1 MIDELSGRFNV
12 TDLCRVFGINRSSFY
27 DSLKQRDRLNPE
39 RDRLKAQAVQLHAQS
54 RSSMGA
60 RALSAALTVLGQA
73 VGRFKAGQLMKE
85 AALKSQQR
93 RRHHYKPCKAEARYA
108 PNHLDRQFT
117 VPAANQVWCGD
128 ITYIWA
134 GTHWIYLAAVLD
146 LYARRIVGWA
156 ISRSPDSVLTC
167 SALSLA
173 FESRGRP
180 KDVMFHSD
188 QGCHYTSH
196 LFREKLASFSIKQSM
211 SRRGNCWDNAPMERF
226 FGSLK
231 SEWIPKKGYQT
242 EEEAKPDV
250 LRYLTHYYNRVRLHS
265 FNEYRSPVA
274 TEDLAAKTL

>member
-1 MIDELSGRFNV
+1 M

-27 DSLKQRDRLNPE
+27 DSLKQRDRLDPE
-39 RDRLKAQAVQLHAQS
+39 RDSLRARAIELHAQS

-60 RALSAALTVLGQA
+60 RSLAAALTVPGQV
-73 VGRFKAGQLMKE
+73 VGRFKAGRLMKE
-85 AALKSQQR
+85 AALQSLQR
-93 RRHHYKPCKAEARYA
+93 RRHRYKPCKEEARYA
-108 PNHLDRQFT
+108 PNHLNRQFT
-117 VPAANQVWCGD
+117 VSAPNQVWCGD

-134 GTHWIYLAAVLD
+134 GTHWIYLAAILD

-156 ISRSPDSVLTC
+156 ISRSPDSALTC
-167 SALSLA
+167 KALSLA

-180 KDVMFHSD
+180 REVMFHSD
-188 QGCHYTSH
+188 QGCHYTSCQ
-196 LFREKLASFSIKQSM
+196 FREKLASFDIKQSM

-250 LRYLTHYYNRVRLHS
+250 LHYLTHYYNRIRLHS
-265 FNEYRSPVA
+265 TNQHRSPVA
-274 TEDLAAKTL
+274 MEGLAA